1 MEEKLVDSPDGT
13 KHEYFAL
20 SSIVEVL
27 GSRPV
32 ISTNGDSSGADYFAD
47 LGILNCTC
55 LMHLLYGS
63 AYLRWQFEYGCREFI
78 RTCHRRI
85 LSQGTYQDVLSM
97 STFTHAFVTH
107 QTRSQAGEYLCQL
120 APNCHVFVPPP
131 PHFHSTP

>member
-63 AYLRWQFEYGCREFI
+63 AYLRWQFEYGCREFS
-78 RTCHRRI
+78 RAASSNGSLACLLCLL
-85 LSQGTYQDVLSM
+85 LSLNVYLPT
-97 STFTHAFVTH
+97 
-107 QTRSQAGEYLCQL
+107 AGEL
-120 APNCHVFVPPP
+120 AAAVACCLLP
-131 PHFHSTP
+131 